1 MDGQKHSA
9 PWWSDTLEE
18 FVEGRKRT
26 YRKWLETKKPQD
38 REDYQ
43 KRRRKTQ
50 REITRAKNEYWEKT
64 CEQVDRCMGNTRV
77 NKAWK
82 LIKTMRSN
90 NKDTAG
96 LSLIS
101 MNLWF
106 IGLMEKQ
113 TSEVHQE
120 EFIQEV
126 PDITPQEIREALKNM
141 KKGKA
146 PGSGNI
152 SVKLLKAA
160 PDMLIEILAYI
171 LNISFYGEKPPTE
184 WRK

>member
-1 MDGQKHSA
+1 MYQIRLATKLTSIQRDCRNNIYENIYTRGAYEALVETPLTNKNKHSA

-18 FVEGRKRT
+18 FVERKKRA

-50 REITRAKNEYWEKT
+50 REITRAKTEYWEKT

-90 NKDTAG
+90 NKNTAG

-101 MNLWF
+101 MNQWMTYYKELLTEDPIQF
-106 IGLMEKQ
+106 MK
-113 TSEVHQE
+113 E
-120 EFIQEV
+120 E
-126 PDITPQEIREALKNM
+126 T
-141 KKGKA
+141 
-146 PGSGNI
+146 
-152 SVKLLKAA
+152 
-160 PDMLIEILAYI
+160 
-171 LNISFYGEKPPTE
+171 
-184 WRK
+184 